1 MKNARAYQ
9 KHYRW
14 SGVYFNFSLITQNLE
29 ENSSKYFLCL
39 LFRYLLEKFCVT
51 TFMTMYTC
59 KNDVVSLKHH
69 FLQLFSC
76 NFFST
81 TLHNR
86 AYLIIWNFFFFFFFS
101 DRPTRFSGQEIRKP
115 RNKKIVAL
123 LLHKCYFWINL
134 TKYREHL
141 WFRVFRLDFGNL
153 YDMIHELIKCS
164 YISVQSCLRLISIM
178 TK

>member
-69 FLQLFSC
+69 FLLLFPC

-86 AYLIIWNFFFFFFFS
+86 AYLIIWNFFFFFFPT
-101 DRPTRFSGQEIRKP
+101 DRPVFPAKKSVNQEI
-115 RNKKIVAL
+115 KK
-123 LLHKCYFWINL
+123 
-134 TKYREHL
+134 
-141 WFRVFRLDFGNL
+141 
-153 YDMIHELIKCS
+153 
-164 YISVQSCLRLISIM
+164 
-178 TK
+178 

>member
-1 MKNARAYQ
+1 MPVPIK

-39 LFRYLLEKFCVT
+39 FRYLLEKFCAT
-51 TFMTMYTC
+51 TFMTVYTC

-69 FLQLFSC
+69 FLLVLFPC

-81 TLHNR
+81 TWHNR
-86 AYLIIWNFFFFFFFS
+86 AYLIFWIFFFFFFP

-115 RNKKIVAL
+115 RNKKIVA
-123 LLHKCYFWINL
+123 
-134 TKYREHL
+134 
-141 WFRVFRLDFGNL
+141 
-153 YDMIHELIKCS
+153 
-164 YISVQSCLRLISIM
+164 
-178 TK
+178 